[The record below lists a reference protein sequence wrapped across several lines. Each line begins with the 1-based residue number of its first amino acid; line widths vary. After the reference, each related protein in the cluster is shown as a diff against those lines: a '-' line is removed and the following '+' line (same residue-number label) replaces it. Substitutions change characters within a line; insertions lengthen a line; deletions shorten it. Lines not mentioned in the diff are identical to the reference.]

1 MVSARRKY
9 PGVADHTTEPVTTA
23 PVSEVAKAPDAVET
37 PQPVEELEPKPSPAE
52 AAASSAIKQRLE
64 ESQRAAELVKQQA
77 QQPPPQQFAAEPE
90 TPQMDE
96 RDQFEA
102 AIQHLPPRIQTWY
115 RNDPS
120 WLTDPER
127 AACITYAHHV
137 SLRETGSVGSD
148 DYYRRMES
156 LMGLRDASPE
166 PSPERSRASEP
177 APRQYSGAPVS
188 APPSRESH
196 SMATGRPV
204 DRVSL
209 SHEEAALAKSLGLTS
224 QQYLDGKA
232 RMLRE
237 KQGGFHRDE

>member
-23 PVSEVAKAPDAVET
+23 PVSEVAKAPDAVEA

-52 AAASSAIKQRLE
+52 AAASSAIQQRLE
-64 ESQRAAELVKQQA
+64 ETKRAQHLVREQA
-77 QQPPPQQFAAEPE
+77 AQYAAEPE
-90 TPQMDE
+90 TPPQMDE

-127 AACITYAHHV
+127 NARLNYVHHV
-137 SLRETGSVGSD
+137 AVRETGGVGTPEYFD
-148 DYYRRMES
+148 RMEHM
-156 LMGLRDASPE
+156 MGLREKSPE
-166 PSPERSRASEP
+166 PSPERSRTSAP
-177 APRQYSGAPVS
+177 APRQQSAPVS
-188 APPSRESH
+188 APPSRESA
-196 SMATGRPV
+196 SMSTGRPV
-204 DRVSL
+204 GRVSL
-209 SHEEAALAKSLGLTS
+209 TREESDLARSLGLTS

-237 KQGGFHRDE
+237 KSGGFHRDE

>member
-9 PGVADHTTEPVTTA
+9 PGVADHSADPVQSPPASEATA
-23 PVSEVAKAPDAVET
+23 KVPDAVE
-37 PQPVEELEPKPSPAE
+37 PQSAEPIEAKPTPAE
-52 AAASSAIKQRLE
+52 EAAKSAIKQRLE
-64 ESQRAAELVKQQA
+64 EAQRAQHLVQEQA
-77 QQPPPQQFAAEPE
+77 AQYAAEPE
-90 TPQMDE
+90 APQMDE

-102 AIQHLPPRIQTWY
+102 AIQHLPPRIQAWY

>member
-9 PGVADHTTEPVTTA
+9 PGVADHSAHPVQSPPASEATA
-23 PVSEVAKAPDAVET
+23 KVPDAVE
-37 PQPVEELEPKPSPAE
+37 PQSAEPIEAKPTPAE
-52 AAASSAIKQRLE
+52 EAAKSAIKQRLE
-64 ESQRAAELVKQQA
+64 EAQRAQHLVQEQA
-77 QQPPPQQFAAEPE
+77 AQYAAEPE
-90 TPQMDE
+90 APQMDE

-102 AIQHLPPRIQTWY
+102 AIQHLPPRIQAWY

-166 PSPERSRASEP
+166 PSPERSRASEL

>member
-37 PQPVEELEPKPSPAE
+37 PQPAKPLEPKPSPAE

-64 ESQRAAELVKQQA
+64 EAQRAQHLVQERAA
-77 QQPPPQQFAAEPE
+77 QYAAEPE
-90 TPQMDE
+90 APQMDE

-102 AIQHLPPRIQTWY
+102 AIQHLPPRVQTWY

-166 PSPERSRASEP
+166 PTPERSRASEP

>member
-64 ESQRAAELVKQQA
+64 EAQRAAELVKQQA

-127 AACITYAHHV
+127 NAHLNYVHHV
-137 SLRETGSVGSD
+137 AVRETGGVGTPEYFD
-148 DYYRRMES
+148 RMEHM
-156 LMGLRDASPE
+156 MGLRDASPE

-177 APRQYSGAPVS
+177 ARQHSAPVS
-188 APPSRESH
+188 APPSRESA
-196 SMATGRPV
+196 SLSTGRPV
-204 DRVSL
+204 GRISL
-209 SHEEAALAKSLGLTS
+209 SREEADLAKSLGLTS

-237 KQGGFHRDE
+237 KAGGFHRDE